1 MSFNITTIYSSA
13 IFAFIS
19 AIAISIAKVVEQLAE
34 KNRRT
39 SLKK

>member
-1 MSFNITTIYSSA
+1 MSFNITAICSSA
-13 IFAFIS
+13 ISAFIN
-19 AIAISIAKVVEQLAE
+19 AIALFIAKVVEQLAE